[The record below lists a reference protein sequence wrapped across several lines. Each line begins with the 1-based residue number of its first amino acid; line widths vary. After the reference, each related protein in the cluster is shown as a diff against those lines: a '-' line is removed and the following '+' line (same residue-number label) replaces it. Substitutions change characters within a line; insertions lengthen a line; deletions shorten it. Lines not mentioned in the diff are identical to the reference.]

1 MEREPDHVGRI
12 MAQWR
17 TERPDLDV
25 SPQGVIGRLHRI
37 GARLTEELVA
47 EYSRFGLG
55 EGDFD
60 VLATLR
66 RSGAPYELTPG
77 ELVASTMVTSGA
89 VSKRVDR
96 LVEQGLATRRVGE
109 HDARGRVI
117 GLTAKGRQAHR
128 PGVHRPYGQRAPA
141 ARRPLRPRTDPAGQP
156 PRDAGQ
162 VAPCLTGPYVGWS
175 SWSCRAS
182 CSGRVSPCC
191 WTRGSARMAT
201 RCSSTDSRSRPASSS
216 VSSTSSWAW
225 SSWGWRGCAA
235 ARRVSGRSCS
245 RWWWDSSSPRCCRSC
260 PRPTRW
266 APGSGSSRSPSCC

>member
-47 EYSRFGLG
+47 EYSRFGLS

-89 VSKRVDR
+89 ISKRVDR

-117 GLTAKGRQAHR
+117 GLTPKGRELIDQAFTAHMANEHR
-128 PGVHRPYGQRAPA
+128 LLAG
-141 ARRPLRPRTDPAGQP
+141 LSDLERTRLAG
-156 PRDAGQ
+156 
-162 VAPCLTGPYVGWS
+162 LLETL
-175 SWSCRAS
+175 
-182 CSGRVSPCC
+182 
-191 WTRGSARMAT
+191 
-201 RCSSTDSRSRPASSS
+201 
-216 VSSTSSWAW
+216 
-225 SSWGWRGCAA
+225 
-235 ARRVSGRSCS
+235 GRSLH
-245 RWWWDSSSPRCCRSC
+245 
-260 PRPTRW
+260 
-266 APGSGSSRSPSCC
+266 A